1 MQDAVQIENVE
12 ELRKSLLQFIHNELL
27 PFEKEH
33 EIGVENEISMEQIK
47 WVRKRS

>member
-27 PFEKEH
+27 QFEKEH
-33 EIGVENEISMEQIK
+33 EIDVEKEISMEQIK